1 MPLNIPC
8 YYKGLLAVISVY
20 VFIGLIIYIIIASPA
35 PLVLKIFIISITSGA
50 SLPIFLWIPKE
61 AYVKE
66 GGVLL
71 MGLVRR
77 KFIPGEVMEEYTYEE
92 VRRRIS
98 FVPVGNRVILHC
110 FFWGLYGSF
119 QRRNGEWVSVDVY
132 AGRDCKGKWLL
143 LKKRGQ
149 ERYLLVCPGNT

>member
-1 MPLNIPC
+1 MLLNIPC

>member
-1 MPLNIPC
+1 MLLNIPC

-35 PLVLKIFIISITSGA
+35 PLVLKIFIISIFSVG
-50 SLPIFLWIPKE
+50 SLQIFLWIPKE

-149 ERYLLVCPGNT
+149 EKYLLVCPGNT

>member
-1 MPLNIPC
+1 MLLNIPC
-8 YYKGLLAVISVY
+8 YYKGLLVVISVY
-20 VFIGLIIYIIIASPA
+20 VLIGLINYIIIASPA
-35 PLVLKIFIISITSGA
+35 PLVLKIFIISISSGA
-50 SLPIFLWIPKE
+50 SLQIFLWIPKE

-119 QRRNGEWVSVDVY
+119 QRRNGEWV
-132 AGRDCKGKWLL
+132 
-143 LKKRGQ
+143 
-149 ERYLLVCPGNT
+149 